1 MLVVTSKVK
10 KLIKEKAGMST
21 SSTAIRALDTIIEKV
36 CEQAIEHARDHKRK
50 TVMDR
55 DIEVVVD
62 RLSF

>member
-1 MLVVTSKVK
+1 MLIVTSKVK
-10 KLIKEKAGMST
+10 KFIKDKAKMNTST
-21 SSTAIRALDTIIEKV
+21 TAIQALSTVVEKV
-36 CEQAIEHARDHKRK
+36 CEQAVEHARDDKRK

>member
-10 KLIKEKAGMST
+10 KHIKEKGQMST
-21 SSTAIRALDTIIEKV
+21 SGTAVQALSKV
-36 CEQAIEHARDHKRK
+36 VEQICEQAIKHAADDKRK

-62 RLSF
+62 RLAF

>member
-10 KLIKEKAGMST
+10 KFIKGKGKMNT
-21 SSTAIRALDTIIEKV
+21 SGTAIEALSKVVEKV
-36 CEQAIEHARDHKRK
+36 CEQAMEHAKDDKRK